1 MPQGKRSNSL
11 HKEALEGAST
21 ICPLLASLDQFKRCF
36 VMLQYLVLLNEF
48 ISYHC
53 TEITDESQCNS
64 NEETQIGCAEGH
76 PIYIVKLVANS

>member
-1 MPQGKRSNSL
+1 
-11 HKEALEGAST
+11 
-21 ICPLLASLDQFKRCF
+21 
-36 VMLQYLVLLNEF
+36 MLQYLVLLNAF

-76 PIYIVKLVANS
+76 PIYIVKLVANSEFRLLVNCSIDTASCALSCS

>member
-1 MPQGKRSNSL
+1 
-11 HKEALEGAST
+11 
-21 ICPLLASLDQFKRCF
+21 
-36 VMLQYLVLLNEF
+36 MLQYLVLLNAF

-53 TEITDESQCNS
+53 TEITDESQCNT